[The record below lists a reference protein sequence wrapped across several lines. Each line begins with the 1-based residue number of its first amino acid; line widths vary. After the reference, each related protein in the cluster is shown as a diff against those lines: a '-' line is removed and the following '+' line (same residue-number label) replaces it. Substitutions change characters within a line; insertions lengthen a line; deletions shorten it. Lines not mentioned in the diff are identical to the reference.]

1 MLGGALEARHGRGEH
16 TLLRQNGDLDHP
28 QQRKPAGV
36 GLRAL
41 QRRRHEVSADAARIA
56 LFFVAGKNYFG
67 DSGKSNESGNLQ

>member
-41 QRRRHEVSADAARIA
+41 QRRRHEVSALTPGIAATFLIKRKIIWEI
-56 LFFVAGKNYFG
+56 LKV
-67 DSGKSNESGNLQ
+67 Q